1 MIHELLNKYSNQTV
15 ILIDLSWVLYRSH
28 YAYGNLTNQSGEPTG
43 SYYGLGRTIQTLKTS
58 YPDALILLVDDGH
71 PYERK
76 QLNES
81 YKGNREHSVHFRDK
95 KFTVDCMIQMVPDV
109 YRIYNSIVE
118 ADDMMF
124 SISRIKQFN
133 NQFIIYTSDKDLY
146 QALDD
151 TTLLASEINKGY
163 LVTKDV
169 THEQYTKNF
178 MDLHPRQLPYFRAVL
193 GDPSDN
199 LKIIIPRFPS
209 KVAYYFAKNCIK
221 YDGYELHITKPTTK
235 PDDLTDKQY
244 EWLLKIYS
252 SKEFMDNLKIMQLSY
267 IDDIPVMPKNK
278 QTTDVSDTLS
288 NLELH
293 QYWRWIQELYS

>member
-58 YPDALILLVDDGH
+58 YPNSLILLVDDGH
-71 PYERK
+71 PIERK

-95 KFTVDCMIQMVPDV
+95 KFIVDCMIQNVPDV
-109 YRIYNSIVE
+109 YRVYNQIAE
-118 ADDMMF
+118 ADDLLF
-124 SISRIKQFN
+124 SISRIKDYN

-199 LKIIIPRFPS
+199 LKIIRPRFPS

-221 YDGYELHITKPTTK
+221 YDGYEVHLTKPTTK

-244 EWLLKIYS
+244 ECLLEIYS
-252 SKEFMDNLKIMQLSY
+252 SEEFMNNLQIMRLDY
-267 IDDIPVMPKNK
+267 IDVIPVIEKNK
-278 QTTDVSDTLS
+278 QSRDILDTLTS
-288 NLELH
+288 LELH
-293 QYWRWIQELYS
+293 QYLKWLETLY

>member
-58 YPDALILLVDDGH
+58 YPNSLILLVDDGH
-71 PYERK
+71 PIERK

-95 KFTVDCMIQMVPDV
+95 KFTVDCMIQNVPDV
-109 YRIYNSIVE
+109 YRVYNQIAE
-118 ADDMMF
+118 ADDLLF
-124 SISRIKQFN
+124 SISRIKDYN

-199 LKIIIPRFPS
+199 LKIIRPRFPS

-221 YDGYELHITKPTTK
+221 YDGYEIHITKPTTK
-235 PDDLTDKQY
+235 PDDLTEKQY
-244 EWLLKIYS
+244 ECLLEIYS
-252 SKEFMDNLKIMQLSY
+252 SEEFINNLQIMRLDY
-267 IDDIPVMPKNK
+267 IDVMPVIEKNK
-278 QTTDVSDTLS
+278 QSMDILDTLTS
-288 NLELH
+288 LELH
-293 QYWRWIQELYS
+293 QYLKWLETLY